1 MPASDPTPLRE
12 PEVDLEGGLLRILAA
27 ARDQA
32 AAVRDV
38 QREMGNPA
46 IGESVLAE
54 YLRQGLAWAEAY
66 AAWREAQWQGA
77 AAGPETVLRDY
88 LQGV

>member
-1 MPASDPTPLRE
+1 MTLRE

-27 ARDQA
+27 AHDQA
-32 AAVRDV
+32 AAARDV
-38 QREMGNPA
+38 QLEMGNPS

-66 AAWREAQWQGA
+66 ADWREAQRQEA
-77 AAGPETVLRDY
+77 PADSEAVLRDY
-88 LQGV
+88 LQGAE

>member
-1 MPASDPTPLRE
+1 MAAE
-12 PEVDLEGGLLRILAA
+12 PEVDLEGGLLRILAVA
-27 ARDQA
+27 QRQA

-54 YLRQGLAWAEAY
+54 YLREGLAWAAAY
-66 AAWREAQWQGA
+66 AAWREAQWQDPPPA
-77 AAGPETVLRDY
+77 PEDLLREY
-88 LQGV
+88 LQG